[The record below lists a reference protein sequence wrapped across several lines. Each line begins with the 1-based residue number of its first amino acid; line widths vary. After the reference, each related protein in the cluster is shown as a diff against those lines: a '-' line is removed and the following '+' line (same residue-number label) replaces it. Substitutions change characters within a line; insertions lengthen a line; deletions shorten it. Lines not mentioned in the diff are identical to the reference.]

1 MFRWIFPLALI
12 GAASCIQAE
21 PLSFDATLEAA
32 VRASPDIASQNASVE
47 AAQATAIAAGRLP
60 DPKLA
65 IGLDNVPVSGVDRWS
80 LTRDFMTMR
89 KIGFMQDVPN
99 RGRRQ
104 AQTALATASIDR
116 AQAER
121 RLHVLSVRRDAA
133 LAWLTRYYLEQR
145 ATLFD
150 ALDRENHLFEEAV
163 RAQLAGG
170 RGMPADVIAPKQ
182 EAADLADRR
191 DELTGEIAKSNAALK
206 RFVGNAADESIAGH
220 PPAFNIDAEHLRS
233 HVHEHPELAV
243 FVPMTQ
249 MAQAEVHEA
258 EAMKRPDWG
267 IELSYGDRGPEFSDM
282 VSMQFTLG
290 LPLFR
295 STRQNPQIA
304 ARRGEL
310 ARVESER
317 EALLREHTDELES
330 QLAEYGAVTRQL
342 ARLRET
348 RMTLAQDK
356 LRYQFA
362 SYRAGK
368 TDLTNVLA
376 ARRELID
383 QQLKEVEL
391 QASLSAT
398 AAKLYFTYGEGALT
412 AEATR

>member
-1 MFRWIFPLALI
+1 MFRWIFLLPLV
-12 GAASCIQAE
+12 GAAGGIQAE
-21 PLSFDATLEAA
+21 PLSFDAALEAA
-32 VRASPDIASQNASVE
+32 VRASPVIASQDASVE
-47 AAQATAIAAGRLP
+47 AAQATELAAGRLP
-60 DPKLA
+60 DPRLA

-99 RGRRQ
+99 RARRQ
-104 AQTALATASIDR
+104 AQRALATASIDR
-116 AQAER
+116 AQAEH
-121 RLHVLSVRRDAA
+121 RLRVLSLRRDAA
-133 LAWLTRYYLEQR
+133 LAWLTRYYLER
-145 ATLFD
+145 RVTLFD
-150 ALDRENHLFEEAV
+150 ALDRENRLFEEAV
-163 RAQLAGG
+163 QAQLAGG

-191 DELTGEIAKSNAALK
+191 DELAGEIAKSKAALK
-206 RFVGNAADESIAGH
+206 HLVGNAADEPIAGN
-220 PPAFNIDAEHLRS
+220 PPAFNVDAEHLRA

-267 IELSYGDRGPEFSDM
+267 IELSYGDRGAEFSDM

-290 LPLFR
+290 LPLFTG
-295 STRQNPQIA
+295 TRQNPQIA

-310 ARVESER
+310 ARVENER
-317 EALLREHTDELES
+317 EAMLLEHTDELES

-342 ARLRET
+342 VRLREI
-348 RMTLAQDK
+348 RMALAQDK
-356 LRYQFA
+356 VRYQFA

-391 QASLSAT
+391 QATQSAT
-398 AAKLYFTYGEGALT
+398 GAKLYFTYGEGAIN
-412 AEATR
+412 AEVTR